1 VLACTAYGVELPL
14 AKVGAAGL
22 QRRHQ
27 GGAPLRGG
35 CGAGSAHP
43 LVRGP
48 LCHGRRRQRH
58 KRRRRSP
65 PSVHL
70 DSIASTLSTPTPYP
84 TSPKSRPL
92 LSFPEHSSPRAPAA
106 PYGRP
111 CPLPFPQQ
119 PLLGSPKSNLISL
132 LFLTMSSD
140 SKWWSIAR
148 IGRS

>member
-48 LCHGRRRQRH
+48 LRHGRRRQRH

-70 DSIASTLSTPTPYP
+70 DSIASTLSTPTPSP
-84 TSPKSRPL
+84 NSPKSGPL
-92 LSFPEHSSPRAPAA
+92 LSLPEQSSPRAPAA

-111 CPLPFPQQ
+111 CPPTFSAAAPVGKPKIESHLP
-119 PLLGSPKSNLISL
+119 PLSNHVLRL
-132 LFLTMSSD
+132 
-140 SKWWSIAR
+140 KNGGA
-148 IGRS
+148 